1 MPRSGRRVRSI
12 ASYTILL
19 VWAGWIGLPLYWL
32 VVSAL
37 RRPQDGGGRVALVPF
52 VEFAPSIDGL
62 VRAFAPG
69 SLAALALT
77 NSVIVS
83 VGSAVLALA
92 FGAMAGYGLA
102 RFDYRFWIVSN
113 DRLRTAFLAQRMF
126 PVAVLAVPYLLLF
139 RGLDLLD
146 SSMGILVGEVGFG
159 TPLLTW
165 LVCDFFKRLPR
176 EVEESAM
183 LDGCSRLGVLRH
195 IVAPLSAPG
204 LAAAFTLV
212 FISAWNDYFL
222 ALVITFSQSVT
233 LPLYIQ
239 AHPQP
244 SVIVASIVPPVVVGL
259 VAQRALTRGLSFG
272 VVDRSSA

>member
-1 MPRSGRRVRSI
+1 MPRYGRRVRSI
-12 ASYTILL
+12 ASYAILL
-19 VWAGWIGLPLYWL
+19 AWTLWIGFPLYWL
-32 VVSAL
+32 LASAL
-37 RRPQDGGGRVALVPF
+37 RRPQDGSGRVTLVPF
-52 VEFAPSIDGL
+52 LEFAPSTESL
-62 VRAFAPG
+62 QRAFVPG
-69 SLAALALT
+69 SLATLALT

-83 VGSAVLALA
+83 VGSACLALVC
-92 FGAMAGYGLA
+92 GAMAGYGLA
-102 RFDYRFWIVSN
+102 RYQYRLWVFNN
-113 DRLRTAFLAQRMF
+113 DRIRLAFLAQRMF
-126 PVAVLAVPYLLLF
+126 PLAVLAVPYLLLF

-146 SSMGILVGEVGFG
+146 STTGILIGEVGFG
-159 TPLLTW
+159 TPFLTW

-195 IVAPLSAPG
+195 VVVPLSAPG

-244 SVIVASIVPPVVVGL
+244 SVIVASIIPPVIVGL
-259 VAQRALTRGLSFG
+259 VAQRALVRGLSLG
-272 VVDRSSA
+272 VVDRGRA

>member
-1 MPRSGRRVRSI
+1 MPRYGRRLRSS
-12 ASYTILL
+12 ASYAILL
-19 VWAGWIGLPLYWL
+19 VWSVWIGVPLYWL
-32 VVSAL
+32 LVSAL
-37 RRPQDGGGRVALVPF
+37 STQNLLRVF
-52 VEFAPSIDGL
+52 V
-62 VRAFAPG
+62 PG
-69 SLAALALT
+69 SPATLALT

-83 VGSAVLALA
+83 VGSACLALV

-102 RFDYRFWIVSN
+102 RFDYRVWVFSN
-113 DRLRTAFLAQRMF
+113 NRIRLGFLAQRMF

-139 RGLDLLD
+139 RSLDLLD
-146 SSMGILVGEVGFG
+146 SSMGILIGEVGFG

-195 IVAPLSAPG
+195 IVVPLSAPG

-244 SVIVASIVPPVVVGL
+244 SVIVASIVPPVIVGL
-259 VAQRALTRGLSFG
+259 VAQRAVTRGLSLG
-272 VVDRSSA
+272 VVDRTSA